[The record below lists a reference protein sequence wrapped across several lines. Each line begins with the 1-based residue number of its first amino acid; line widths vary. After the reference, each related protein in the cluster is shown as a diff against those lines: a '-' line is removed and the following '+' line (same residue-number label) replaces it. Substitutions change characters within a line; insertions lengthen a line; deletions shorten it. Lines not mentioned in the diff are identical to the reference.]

1 MNPIQSE
8 FHNVK
13 IDLRPLQF
21 YPGDTRAQT
30 ISFSDGTIL
39 PVMYEGFLPYLPI
52 HRTTKEEVDNLP
64 RLELSSKLKWDPYK
78 HGGFSK
84 VSTSFLQEMDVLVN
98 LVHTYNRVASELM
111 STHLSSILTIV
122 SMVTLAPDNNK

>member
-1 MNPIQSE
+1 MEDSLMNPIQSE

-21 YPGDTRAQT
+21 YPGDARAQS

-39 PVMYEGFLPYLPI
+39 PVLYDGVLPYIPI
-52 HRTTKEEVDNLP
+52 RRPTKEEVHHLP

-78 HGGFSK
+78 LGGF
-84 VSTSFLQEMDVLVN
+84 
-98 LVHTYNRVASELM
+98 
-111 STHLSSILTIV
+111 
-122 SMVTLAPDNNK
+122 